1 MHITRIAARNYRNLA
16 EGELFPCQ
24 GVNVIYG
31 GNAQGKTNL
40 LESLWLFTGGHSF
53 RGSKDSELP
62 RLDQKTGK
70 NTESAQLAMDF
81 FSEGRNQQ
89 AQLHI
94 QAGRRASVIN
104 GVKKK
109 TGSALIGKVRAV
121 IFSPEHLLLIKEGP
135 ARRRA
140 FLDGALCQI
149 RPGFAVLLNS
159 YRRTLLQRNA
169 LLKDM
174 FRAPELADTME
185 IWNQRLVKLGAQVME
200 ERKKYTESIA
210 QDIREIYGGIARGKE
225 KIEVSYAPSVKGG
238 ETLRETE
245 EIFLQELSR
254 TAGADRRSG
263 FTSIGPHRDDLYIA
277 IDGTAAKAYG
287 SQGQQR
293 SAVLAMKLA
302 EAQAQARFSG
312 ESPVVL
318 LDDVMS
324 ELDGNRQDYLLN
336 HLHGRQVFITC
347 CSPETVNLMET
358 GQRFRVEAGIIYPQ
372 ELAANEKPALAPLAK
387 ENDVRAEKLK

>member
-1 MHITRIAARNYRNLA
+1 MYVTRLFARNYRNLA
-16 EGELFPCQ
+16 EVELFPCQ

-62 RLDQKTGK
+62 RLDPKTGK
-70 NTESAQLAMDF
+70 NSPSAALALDF
-81 FSEGRNQQ
+81 FSEEREQT
-89 AQLHI
+89 AQLTI
-94 QAGRRASVIN
+94 DSGRRSSVIN

-135 ARRRA
+135 ARRRG
-140 FLDGALCQI
+140 FIDGALCQI
-149 RPGFAVLLNS
+149 KPSYAALLHS
-159 YRRTLLQRNA
+159 YQRALLQRNA

-174 FRAPELADTME
+174 VKYPELRDTLE
-185 IWNQRLVKLGAQVME
+185 VWDLRLAKLGSQVMM
-200 ERKKYTESIA
+200 ERKTYTERIGPE
-210 QDIREIYGGIARGKE
+210 IREIYSGIARGRE
-225 KIEVSYAPSVKGG
+225 KVAVEYDPSVSGG
-238 ETLRETE
+238 ESQE
-245 EIFLQELSR
+245 EMEALFLKELER
-254 TAGADRRSG
+254 TRASDGRSG
-263 FTSIGPHRDDLYIA
+263 FTSAGPHRDDLKIS
-277 IDGTAAKAYG
+277 IDGASARSYG

-302 EAQAQARFSG
+302 EAQALSGISG
-312 ESPVVL
+312 ETPMVL

-324 ELDGNRQDYLLN
+324 ELDQQRQDYLLN

-347 CSPETVNLMET
+347 CSPETVGLMET
-358 GQRFRVEAGIIYPQ
+358 GMRFRVESGMVHP
-372 ELAANEKPALAPLAK
+372 EEVL
-387 ENDVRAEKLK
+387 